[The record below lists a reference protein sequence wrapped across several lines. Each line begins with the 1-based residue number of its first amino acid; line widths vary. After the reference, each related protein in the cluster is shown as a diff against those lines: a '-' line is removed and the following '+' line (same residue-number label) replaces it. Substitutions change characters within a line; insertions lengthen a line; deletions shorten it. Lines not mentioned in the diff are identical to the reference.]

1 VSTNDPQRIV
11 CDTPTDFIISSKE
24 TPLGY
29 IEAEDVGVDLA
40 RAEETGQ
47 FKRCRARQR
56 NIIGISLPLVF
67 GLVIYGRLLF
77 AADSMLSDPD
87 TDWHIASGRWIIAHR
102 TVPQHD
108 VFSLSMPGAPWAS
121 PEWLAEILNAWLYD
135 HLGWAGLV
143 VAAAFCVAVA
153 LAMLL
158 RALLGMLAPVT
169 HCSQRHWLRY

>member
-1 VSTNDPQRIV
+1 MREITDYLWKIKSARKIGNATDHTRRPTLELLLEATCKGAVATNDPQRIV

-40 RAEETGQ
+40 RAEETVQ
-47 FKRCRARQR
+47 FKRCRAIQR

-87 TDWHIASGRWIIAHR
+87 TYWHIASGRWIIAHPFPHGR
-102 TVPQHD
+102 VSYLS
-108 VFSLSMPGAPWAS
+108 VRSRARLGVSLMPKPFARRQFLW
-121 PEWLAEILNAWLYD
+121 
-135 HLGWAGLV
+135 V
-143 VAAAFCVAVA
+143 
-153 LAMLL
+153 
-158 RALLGMLAPVT
+158 
-169 HCSQRHWLRY
+169 Q